1 MEFVVARIGAWLLLH
16 GDLLLPLI
24 AAHLVAAFP
33 CQPGPWV
40 ERKRERRLH
49 PVLWLHAGVDALVGY
64 LFLARWDQLWLLPYL
79 WIGHALIDAIKSRDD
94 RSAWVFVGDQGLH
107 LIHLIGAVLLL
118 RGTSPGEFVWLS
130 GNGWLLLIAILV
142 NWFFAGVLLS
152 KATSAWRDQ
161 LDHSSGEEL
170 DRAGLWIGRLERVLT
185 LIFILAGHPTAVALL
200 ITAKSIF
207 RFASRDGGGSRK
219 ESEYFL
225 VGTLG
230 SLTIAILTGLLVV
243 KLGGAL

>member
-1 MEFVVARIGAWLLLH
+1 MQFLIEQVGTWLLGH
-16 GDLLLPLI
+16 ADLLLPLI
-24 AAHLVAAFP
+24 AAHLIADFP
-33 CQPGPWV
+33 LQPGRWV
-40 ERKRERRLH
+40 HLKRERRWR
-49 PVLWLHAGVDALVGY
+49 PVLWVHAGIAALLSFAFV
-64 LFLARWDQLWLLPYL
+64 ARWDQLWLLPYL
-79 WIGHALIDAIKSRDD
+79 WIGHAVIDALKSRDD
-94 RSAWVFVGDQGLH
+94 RSAWVFLGDQGLH
-107 LIHLIGAVLLL
+107 LVHLIGAVLLL
-118 RGTSPGEFVWLS
+118 RASSAGEFAWLS
-130 GNGWLLLIAILV
+130 ERGWLLAIAVLV

-161 LDHSSGEEL
+161 LDHSAGEEL

-243 KLGGAL
+243 KLGGPA